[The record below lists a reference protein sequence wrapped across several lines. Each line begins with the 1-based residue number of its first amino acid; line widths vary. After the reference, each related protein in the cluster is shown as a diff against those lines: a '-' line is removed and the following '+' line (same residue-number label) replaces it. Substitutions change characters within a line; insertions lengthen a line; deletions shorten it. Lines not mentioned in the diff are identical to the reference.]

1 MDSNMGSWPGRK
13 ELPKALCNRD
23 SVDLHGFIFA
33 VEFRNLVS
41 LVCYNGKL
49 QEIAYFKK
57 VKII

>member
-1 MDSNMGSWPGRK
+1 MGSWPGRK

-23 SVDLHGFIFA
+23 SVDLHGFTFA

-41 LVCYNGKL
+41 LVCYDGKL